1 MELSD
6 FGSQKV
12 VQRVRD
18 WAHSNY
24 GVPENGVNI
33 YYLKRL
39 GNGTWRARCSFIY
52 NNEEKKFTLTIGSDG
67 EITSYSDLS
76 RSGPSEMGAAP
87 TMVLIAEVF
96 AILALIGFTLGA
108 IVLLVS
114 YATSVSVAGAG
125 LSFISPAIFIFP
137 GLLIILA
144 VISGY
149 IVSRTLKIRSY
160 IEQGGDAVAA
170 LQIDSVGLGV
180 LALLFSGV
188 ISGILLLLAREDLRR
203 ASQ

>member
-1 MELSD
+1 MSD

-160 IEQGGDAVAA
+160 IEQGDAVAA

>member
-160 IEQGGDAVAA
+160 IEQGDAVAA